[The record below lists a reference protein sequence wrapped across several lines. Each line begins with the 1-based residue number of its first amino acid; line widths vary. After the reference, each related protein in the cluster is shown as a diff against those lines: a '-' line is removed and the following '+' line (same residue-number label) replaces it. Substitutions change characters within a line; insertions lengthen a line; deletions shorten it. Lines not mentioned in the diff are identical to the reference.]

1 MSRNQQSSGVT
12 GEVVAPS
19 RRDDRSGL
27 LDIRALSSIIDARA
41 GGGASAS
48 SVALPSFGASWAL
61 QDVSTAVPEPR
72 AREHARAVPGTGPN
86 TVVVGPDHRPLYV
99 MIAALSVAV
108 ASLGAYVL
116 MRPPPSVVVER
127 TAAVVGGAGVDG
139 EAPEDDADAEAKAAA
154 EAEAKAKA
162 DAEAEAARAAADA
175 PADPSAEAK
184 TDAASEAVAVR
195 GRVPRSGKPSHSI
208 PKTTPKVDPK
218 PTPKDASTISVE
230 CVIDPSKCD
239 RKGKAKPRVDE
250 GSNDPSPT
258 DSKALPSAP
267 SSTQIR
273 DAMAPVKPSAKACAA
288 RHGGKAGDKVRVKL
302 SVSGSTGK
310 VTSALALD
318 DYAGT
323 PLGKCVADALGK
335 AELPKFAKPTAGIVY
350 AVTL

>member
-1 MSRNQQSSGVT
+1 MSRNQQSSGAT
-12 GEVVAPS
+12 GEVGAPS

-27 LDIRALSSIIDARA
+27 LDIRALSSIVEAQRS
-41 GGGASAS
+41 GGGPSAS
-48 SVALPSFGASWAL
+48 SVAMPSFGTGWAL
-61 QDVSTAVPEPR
+61 QSVSTAVPELR
-72 AREHARAVPGTGPN
+72 VRENARAVPGTGPN
-86 TVVVGPDHRPLYV
+86 TVVGPDHRPLYV

-116 MRPPPSVVVER
+116 MRPPPTVVVER
-127 TAAVVGGAGVDG
+127 TAAAAVGSEVVEGEGAEG
-139 EAPEDDADAEAKAAA
+139 DAEAKSDV

-162 DAEAEAARAAADA
+162 EAEAEAKADAALAAADA
-175 PADPSAEAK
+175 AAEPPSDAK
-184 TDAASEAVAVR
+184 PDATARA
-195 GRVPRSGKPSHSI
+195 RVHRTPRTSDS
-208 PKTTPKVDPK
+208 PKTPPTVDPK
-218 PTPKDASTISVE
+218 PKVGGAISVE

-239 RKGKAKPRVDE
+239 GKGKTKPIVDE
-250 GSNDPSPT
+250 GNDEPA
-258 DSKALPSAP
+258 DSKALPPAP

-323 PLGKCVADALGK
+323 PLGKCVADALAK
-335 AELPKFAKPTAGIVY
+335 AELPKFSKPTAGIVY

>member
-1 MSRNQQSSGVT
+1 MSRNQQSSGAT
-12 GEVVAPS
+12 GEVVVPS

-27 LDIRALSSIIDARA
+27 LDIRALSSIIDAKA
-41 GGGASAS
+41 TGGASAS

-72 AREHARAVPGTGPN
+72 VRENARVVPGTGPN
-86 TVVVGPDHRPLYV
+86 TLVGPDHRPLYV

-116 MRPPPSVVVER
+116 LRPPPSVVVER
-127 TAAVVGGAGVDG
+127 VAAAAVESEAVGGEGAEGDAEEEAKPEVEAKTAVEAALPTEDAKA
-139 EAPEDDADAEAKAAA
+139 EAPVDT
-154 EAEAKAKA
+154 KA
-162 DAEAEAARAAADA
+162 DAIVRARVHRAPRTNDA
-175 PADPSAEAK
+175 PKNP
-184 TDAASEAVAVR
+184 
-195 GRVPRSGKPSHSI
+195 
-208 PKTTPKVDPK
+208 PKLDPK
-218 PTPKDASTISVE
+218 PKDAGVISVE

-239 RKGKAKPRVDE
+239 KSGKPKART
-250 GSNDPSPT
+250 NDDQGGDPA

-310 VTSALALD
+310 VTSAQALD
-318 DYAGT
+318 DHAGT
-323 PLGKCVADALGK
+323 ALGKCVADALGK
-335 AELPKFAKPTAGIVY
+335 AELPKFGKPTAGIVY

>member
-1 MSRNQQSSGVT
+1 MSRNQQSSGAT

-27 LDIRALSSIIDARA
+27 LDIRALSSIIDAKVT
-41 GGGASAS
+41 GGASAS

-61 QDVSTAVPEPR
+61 HDVSTAVPEPR
-72 AREHARAVPGTGPN
+72 VRENARVVPGTGPN

-116 MRPPPSVVVER
+116 MRPAPSVVVER
-127 TAAVVGGAGVDG
+127 TAAVVGGAEVDD
-139 EAPEDDADAEAKAAA
+139 EAAEDDAEAEAKAEA

-162 DAEAEAARAAADA
+162 EAEAEAARAAAA
-175 PADPSAEAK
+175 ADPSAEAK

-208 PKTTPKVDPK
+208 PKATPKVDPK
-218 PTPKDASTISVE
+218 PTPKDASAISVE

-239 RKGKAKPRVDE
+239 GKGKTKPRIDE
-250 GSNDPSPT
+250 DSNDPSPT

-310 VTSALALD
+310 VTSAQALD
-318 DYAGT
+318 DHAGT
-323 PLGKCVADALGK
+323 ALGKCVADALSK
-335 AELPKFAKPTAGIVY
+335 ASLPKFAKPTAGIVY